1 MHMKRLG
8 IVAACA
14 FAITVSCSG
23 PSTGNKSHDLL
34 VGLPDAG
41 RAEALADLIVA
52 SKQACG
58 TATRTFFQGMNAS
71 KVATWNA
78 GCTNGRNYAVHI
90 EPNATGTTRV
100 VDCELAKAVSNVEC
114 FVKSEAA
121 K

>member
-1 MHMKRLG
+1 LKRLG
-8 IVAACA
+8 IAAAGA

-23 PSTGNKSHDLL
+23 PSTGNKTHDLL

-41 RAEALADLIVA
+41 RAEALADLIAA

-58 TATRTFFQGMNAS
+58 TATRTFFQGMDTS

-78 GCTNGRNYAVHI
+78 GCSNGRNYAVQI
-90 EPNATGTTRV
+90 EPNAAGTTRV
-100 VDCELAKAVSNVEC
+100 VDCELAKATSKVDC
-114 FVKSEAA
+114 FVKFEAA